1 MHNIRNK
8 IEYTSIILEI
18 RLSTHT
24 FSPRYA
30 TDVNSMGA
38 GRMICRV
45 GAQKIFSFQGRGLH
59 ACIFLKAHAISPLHE
74 RHYLH
79 KSIHSLVRKRQKSDF
94 V

>member
-1 MHNIRNK
+1 MHNIRNR
-8 IEYTSIILEI
+8 IEYTFIILEI

-45 GAQKIFSFQGRGLH
+45 GAQKIFSFQGRGVARMH
-59 ACIFLKAHAISPLHE
+59 IFRSTCHFS
-74 RHYLH
+74 
-79 KSIHSLVRKRQKSDF
+79 VT
-94 V
+94 